1 MILCHKLFFMLLN
14 YKKQFVE
21 LLSRTELALSLD
33 EIIWL
38 IEIVPS
44 NIQWDLG
51 FPCFR
56 LAKDLKMAPNQIAQ
70 SFVEKI
76 WDDRVIAV
84 WPYVNF
90 IIPTNEFS
98 ASLIWEIDSKKS
110 DFGKMKSNWEEVV
123 LEWWQPNTHKAFHI
137 WHFRNALVWNS
148 IASCME
154 WAWYKVHCVAYIW
167 DIWAHVAK
175 WIWYFINFTDQK
187 YPDTDFGIWAG
198 KLYSLATTKVDE
210 NPDEYKAQIQKLQ
223 KDLEDWDPK
232 LVEIWQNSRE
242 FCLQDFR
249 EIFAELKCPIEKW
262 YFEKDVEKPWIQR
275 VKEMLDDWIAQIGEW
290 WAIIIDLE
298 KYDLW
303 IFLLLKSTW
312 ASLYSTKD
320 ISLAYQKKVDFPNY
334 TQSLYIVGS
343 EQEHHFQQLFKTL
356 EIIWFPYEQ
365 LHHISYWLVDLKDGK
380 MSSRAGNVI
389 LYTELRDKLLAE
401 SEKMMNWRSISDDKK
416 SEISR
421 SVAFAAMKFDMLLP
435 DAGKK
440 ILFDINSAL
449 SFEWETGPYLQY
461 THARCCSLLKK
472 WNLDLANIDYSDFDE
487 QEKWILIHL
496 AQFQDFILK
505 AAKEYRPNYVA
516 RYLLDLS
523 KLFNSYYNITSKK
536 LVESNSWLA
545 LVNSV
550 KQVLANGLSILGID
564 APEEM

>member
-1 MILCHKLFFMLLN
+1 MLSN
-14 YKKQFVE
+14 YKKQFAE
-21 LLSRTELALSLD
+21 LLKKAELPMSID
-33 EIIWL
+33 DIIWL

-76 WDDRVIAV
+76 NDENVIAV
-84 WPYVNF
+84 WPYVNYQ
-90 IIPTNEFS
+90 IPTGDFAKN
-98 ASLIWEIDSKKS
+98 LISEIDSKQT
-110 DFGKMKSNWEEVV
+110 DFGKMESNWQEVV

-137 WHFRNALVWNS
+137 GHLRNALVWNG
-148 IASCME
+148 IAACMT
-154 WAWYKVHCVAYIW
+154 WAGYKVHCVSYPW

-187 YPDTDFGIWAG
+187 FPEKDFGIRAG
-198 KLYSLATTKVDE
+198 KLYSLATAKVDE

-232 LVEIWQNSRE
+232 LVEIWMESRE
-242 FCLQDFR
+242 WCLKDFR
-249 EIFAELKCPIEKW
+249 EIFAELDCPIEKR

-275 VKEMLDDWIAQIGEW
+275 VKDMLDKWIAQIGEW

-303 IFLLLKSTW
+303 VFLLLKSTW

-320 ISLAYQKKVDFPNY
+320 IWLAYQKKADFPNY
-334 TQSLYIVGS
+334 SQSLYIVWS

-389 LYTELRDKLLAE
+389 LYTELRDKLLVEA
-401 SEKMMNWRSISDDKK
+401 EKMMEWRNISDDKK
-416 SEISR
+416 SQIAK

-440 ILFDINSAL
+440 ILFDSQAAL

-472 WNLDLANIDYSDFDE
+472 WNLDFSNIDFADFDD

-523 KLFNSYYNITSKK
+523 KLFNSYYNTTSKK
-536 LVESNSWLA
+536 LVESNSGLA

>member
-1 MILCHKLFFMLLN
+1 MLLN
-14 YKKQFVE
+14 YKKQFAE
-21 LLSRTELALSLD
+21 LLSRTELAFSLD
-33 EIIWL
+33 EIVWL

-76 WDDRVIAV
+76 GDDRVIAV

-90 IIPTNEFS
+90 QIPTDEFS
-98 ASLIWEIDSKKS
+98 SELIWEINSKKA
-110 DFGKMKSNWEEVV
+110 DFGKMESNWQEVV

-137 WHFRNALVWNS
+137 GHLRNALVGNG
-148 IASCME
+148 IAACMT
-154 WAWYKVHCVAYIW
+154 WAGYKVHGVSYPG

-187 YPDTDFGIWAG
+187 FPTEDFGVWAG
-198 KLYSLATTKVDE
+198 KLYSLATAKVDE

-223 KDLEDWDPK
+223 KDLEDWDTK
-232 LVEIWQNSRE
+232 LVEIWLESRE
-242 FCLQDFR
+242 WCLKDFR
-249 EIFAELKCPIEKW
+249 EIFAELNCPIEKR

-275 VKEMLDDWIAQIGEW
+275 VKDMLDKWIAQIGEW

-303 IFLLLKSTW
+303 VFLLLKSTW

-320 ISLAYQKKVDFPNY
+320 IWLAYQKKADFPNY
-334 TQSLYIVGS
+334 SQSLYIVWS

-389 LYTELRDKLLAE
+389 LYTELRDKLVAE
-401 SEKMMNWRSISDDKK
+401 AEKMMEWRNIPDDKK
-416 SEISR
+416 SQIAK

-440 ILFDINSAL
+440 ILFDTDAAL

-472 WNLDLANIDYSDFDE
+472 WNLDLTNIDYSDFDE

-523 KLFNSYYNITSKK
+523 KLFNSYYNTTSKK
-536 LVESNSWLA
+536 LVESNSGLA

>member
-1 MILCHKLFFMLLN
+1 MLSN
-14 YKKQFVE
+14 YKKQFAE
-21 LLSRTELALSLD
+21 LLKQTQLQLSID
-33 EIIWL
+33 EIAWL

-90 IIPTNEFS
+90 QIPTNEFS
-98 ASLIWEIDSKKS
+98 KELIWEINSKKAN
-110 DFGKMKSNWEEVV
+110 FGKMESNWQEVV

-137 WHFRNALVWNS
+137 WHLRNALVGNG
-148 IASCME
+148 IAACMT
-154 WAWYKVHCVAYIW
+154 WAGYKVHGVSYPW

-187 YPDTDFGIWAG
+187 FPTEDFWVWAG

-223 KDLEDWDPK
+223 KDLEDWDSK
-232 LVEIWQNSRE
+232 LVEIWMESRE
-242 FCLQDFR
+242 KCLQDFR
-249 EIFAELKCPIEKW
+249 EIFAELDCPIEKR

-275 VKEMLDDWIAQIGEW
+275 VKDMLDKWIAQIGEW

-303 IFLLLKSTW
+303 VFLLLKSTW

-320 ISLAYQKKVDFPNY
+320 IWLAYQKKADFPNY
-334 TQSLYIVGS
+334 SQSLYIVWS

-389 LYTELRDKLLAE
+389 LYTELRDKLVAE
-401 SEKMMNWRSISDDKK
+401 AEKMMEWRNILDDKK
-416 SEISR
+416 SQIAK

-440 ILFDINSAL
+440 ILFDSEAAL
-449 SFEWETGPYLQY
+449 SFEWETWPYLQY

-505 AAKEYRPNYVA
+505 AANEYRPNYVA

-523 KLFNSYYNITSKK
+523 KLFNSYYNTTSKK
-536 LVESNSWLA
+536 LVESNSGLS

-550 KQVLANGLSILGID
+550 KQVLANGLSILWID

>member
-1 MILCHKLFFMLLN
+1 MLLN
-14 YKKQFVE
+14 YKKQFAE
-21 LLSRTELALSLD
+21 LLSRTGLAFSLD

-76 WDDRVIAV
+76 GDDRVFAV

-90 IIPTNEFS
+90 QIPTNEFS
-98 ASLIWEIDSKKS
+98 SELIWEINSKKT
-110 DFGKMKSNWEEVV
+110 DFGKMESNGQEVV

-137 WHFRNALVWNS
+137 GHLRNALVGNG
-148 IASCME
+148 IAACMT
-154 WAWYKVHCVAYIW
+154 WAGYKVHGVSYPW

-175 WIWYFINFTDQK
+175 WIWYFINFTDQRF
-187 YPDTDFGIWAG
+187 PTEDFWVWAG
-198 KLYSLATTKVDE
+198 KLYSLATAKVDE

-232 LVEIWQNSRE
+232 LVEIWLESRE
-242 FCLQDFR
+242 WCLKDFR
-249 EIFAELKCPIEKW
+249 EIFAELDCPIEKR

-275 VKEMLDDWIAQIGEW
+275 VKDMLDKWIAQIGEW

-303 IFLLLKSTW
+303 VFLLLKSTW

-320 ISLAYQKKVDFPNY
+320 IWLAYQKKADFPNY
-334 TQSLYIVGS
+334 SQSLYIVWS

-389 LYTELRDKLLAE
+389 LYTELRDKLIAE
-401 SEKMMNWRSISDDKK
+401 AEKMMEWRNIPAEKK
-416 SEISR
+416 SQIAK

-440 ILFDINSAL
+440 ILFDSESAL

-472 WNLDLANIDYSDFDE
+472 WNLDLENIDYSDFDD

-523 KLFNSYYNITSKK
+523 KLFNSYYNTTSKK
-536 LVESNSWLA
+536 LVESNSGLA

-550 KQVLANGLSILGID
+550 KQVLANGLGILWID

>member
-1 MILCHKLFFMLLN
+1 MLLN
-14 YKKQFVE
+14 YKKQFAE
-21 LLSRTELALSLD
+21 LLKKAELPLSLD
-33 EIIWL
+33 EIVWL

-76 WDDRVIAV
+76 GDDRVIAV

-90 IIPTNEFS
+90 VISTNEFS
-98 ASLIWEIDSKKS
+98 KELIWEINEKKA
-110 DFGKMKSNWEEVV
+110 DFGKMESNGQEVV

-137 WHFRNALVWNS
+137 WHLRNALVGNG
-148 IASCME
+148 IAACMT
-154 WAWYKVHCVAYIW
+154 WAGYKVHGVSYPW

-187 YPDTDFGIWAG
+187 FPTEDFGVWAG
-198 KLYSLATTKVDE
+198 KLYSEATTKVDE

-223 KDLEDWDPK
+223 KDLEDWNPK
-232 LVEIWQNSRE
+232 LVEIWMESRE
-242 FCLQDFR
+242 RCLQDFR
-249 EIFAELKCPIEKW
+249 EIFAELNCPIEKR

-275 VKEMLDDWIAQIGEW
+275 VKDMLDKWIAQIGEW

-320 ISLAYQKKVDFPNY
+320 IWLAYQKKADFPNY
-334 TQSLYIVGS
+334 SQSLYIVWS

-356 EIIWFPYEQ
+356 EIIWFPYEA

-401 SEKMMNWRSISDDKK
+401 AEKMMEWRNIPDDKK
-416 SEISR
+416 SQIAK

-440 ILFDINSAL
+440 ILFDSQAAL

-472 WNLDLANIDYSDFDE
+472 WNLDISNIDYSDFDE

-523 KLFNSYYNITSKK
+523 KLFNSYYNTTSKK

>member
-1 MILCHKLFFMLLN
+1 MLLN
-14 YKKQFVE
+14 YKKQFAE

-76 WDDRVIAV
+76 GDDRVIAV

-90 IIPTNEFS
+90 VISTNEFS
-98 ASLIWEIDSKKS
+98 KELICEVNEKKT
-110 DFGKMKSNWEEVV
+110 DFGKMESNGQEVV

-137 WHFRNALVWNS
+137 GHLRNALVWNG
-148 IASCME
+148 IAACMS
-154 WAWYKVHCVAYIW
+154 WAGYKVHGVSYPW

-187 YPDTDFGIWAG
+187 FPAEDFWVWAG
-198 KLYSLATTKVDE
+198 KLYSLATAKVDE

-232 LVEIWQNSRE
+232 LVEIWLESRE
-242 FCLQDFR
+242 KCLQDFR
-249 EIFAELKCPIEKW
+249 EIFAELNCPIEKW

-275 VKEMLDDWIAQIGEW
+275 VKDMLDKWIAQIGEW

-303 IFLLLKSTW
+303 VFLLLKSTW

-320 ISLAYQKKVDFPNY
+320 IWLAYQKKADFPNY
-334 TQSLYIVGS
+334 SQSLYIVWS

-389 LYTELRDKLLAE
+389 LYTELRDKLLVEA
-401 SEKMMNWRSISDDKK
+401 EKMMEWRNIPDDKK
-416 SEISR
+416 SQIAR

-440 ILFDINSAL
+440 ILFDSEAAL
-449 SFEWETGPYLQY
+449 SFEGETGPYLQY

-472 WNLDLANIDYSDFDE
+472 WNLDISNIDYSDFDE

-523 KLFNSYYNITSKK
+523 KLFNSYYNTTSKK

>member
-1 MILCHKLFFMLLN
+1 MLLN
-14 YKKQFVE
+14 YKKQFAE
-21 LLSRTELALSLD
+21 LLSRTELAFSLN

-90 IIPTNEFS
+90 QIPTDEFS
-98 ASLIWEIDSKKS
+98 KELIWEINSKKA
-110 DFGKMKSNWEEVV
+110 DFGKMESNGEEVV

-137 WHFRNALVWNS
+137 WHLRNALVWNG
-148 IASCME
+148 IAACMT
-154 WAWYKVHCVAYIW
+154 WAGYKVHGVSYPG

-187 YPDTDFGIWAG
+187 FPTEDFWIRAG
-198 KLYSLATTKVDE
+198 KLYSLATAKVDE
-210 NPDEYKAQIQKLQ
+210 NPDEYKGQIQKLQ
-223 KDLEDWDPK
+223 KDLEDWDPR
-232 LVEIWQNSRE
+232 LVEIWKESRE
-242 FCLQDFR
+242 WCLQDFR
-249 EIFAELKCPIEKW
+249 AIFAELGCPIEKW

-275 VKEMLDDWIAQIGEW
+275 VKDMLDKWIAQIGEW

-303 IFLLLKSTW
+303 VFLLLKSTW

-320 ISLAYQKKVDFPNY
+320 IWLAYQKKADFPNY
-334 TQSLYIVGS
+334 SQSLYIVWS

-356 EIIWFPYEQ
+356 EIIGFPYEQ

-389 LYTELRDKLLAE
+389 LYTELRDKLVAE
-401 SEKMMNWRSISDDKK
+401 AEKMMEWRNISDDKK
-416 SEISR
+416 SQIAK

-440 ILFDINSAL
+440 ILFDSEAAL

-472 WNLDLANIDYSDFDE
+472 WNLNLANIDYSDFDE

-523 KLFNSYYNITSKK
+523 KLFNSYYNTTSKK

-550 KQVLANGLSILGID
+550 KQVLANWLSILWID

>member
-1 MILCHKLFFMLLN
+1 MLSN
-14 YKKQFVE
+14 YKKQFAE
-21 LLSRTELALSLD
+21 LLKNAELSLSLD

-38 IEIVPS
+38 IEIVPA

-51 FPCFR
+51 FPCFK

-76 WDDRVIAV
+76 NDENVIAV
-84 WPYVNF
+84 WPYVNYQ
-90 IIPTNEFS
+90 IPTSDFAQE
-98 ASLIWEIDSKKS
+98 LISEIDSKKS
-110 DFGKMKSNWEEVV
+110 DFGKMESNGQEVV

-137 WHFRNALVWNS
+137 GHLRNALVWNG
-148 IASCME
+148 IAACMT
-154 WAWYKVHCVAYIW
+154 WAGYKVHCVSYPW

-187 YPDTDFGIWAG
+187 FPEKDFGIRAW
-198 KLYSLATTKVDE
+198 KLYSLATAKVDE

-232 LVEIWQNSRE
+232 LVEIWMESRE
-242 FCLQDFR
+242 KCLQDFR
-249 EIFAELKCPIEKW
+249 EIFDELDCPIEKW

-275 VKEMLDDWIAQIGEW
+275 VKDMLDKWIAQIGEW

-303 IFLLLKSTW
+303 VFLLLKSTW

-320 ISLAYQKKVDFPNY
+320 IWLAYQKKADFPNY
-334 TQSLYIVGS
+334 SQSLYIVWS

-365 LHHISYWLVDLKDGK
+365 LHHISYWFVDLKDGK

-389 LYTELRDKLLAE
+389 IYTELRDKLLAE
-401 SEKMMNWRSISDDKK
+401 TEKMMETRNIPAENK
-416 SEISR
+416 SQIAK

-440 ILFDINSAL
+440 ILFDSEAAL

-472 WNLDLANIDYSDFDE
+472 WNLDFSNIDFADFDD

-496 AQFQDFILK
+496 DQFQDFILK

-523 KLFNSYYNITSKK
+523 KLFNSYYNTTSKK

-545 LVNSV
+545 LVASV

>member
-1 MILCHKLFFMLLN
+1 MLLN
-14 YKKQFVE
+14 YKKQFAE

-76 WDDRVIAV
+76 GDDRVIAV

-90 IIPTNEFS
+90 QIPTDEFS
-98 ASLIWEIDSKKS
+98 KELIWEIDSKKA
-110 DFGKMKSNWEEVV
+110 DFGKMESNGQEVV

-137 WHFRNALVWNS
+137 GHLRNALVGNG
-148 IASCME
+148 IAACMT
-154 WAWYKVHCVAYIW
+154 WAGYKVHGVSYPW

-187 YPDTDFGIWAG
+187 FPTEDFWVWAG
-198 KLYSLATTKVDE
+198 KLYSLATAKVDE
-210 NPDEYKAQIQKLQ
+210 NSDEYKAQIQKLQ

-232 LVEIWQNSRE
+232 LVEIWLESRE
-242 FCLQDFR
+242 WCLKDFR
-249 EIFAELKCPIEKW
+249 EIFAELDCPIEKW

-275 VKEMLDDWIAQIGEW
+275 VKDMLDKWIAQIGEW

-303 IFLLLKSTW
+303 VFLLLKSTW

-320 ISLAYQKKVDFPNY
+320 IWLAYQKKADFPNY
-334 TQSLYIVGS
+334 SQSLYIVWS

-389 LYTELRDKLLAE
+389 LYTELRDKLIAE
-401 SEKMMNWRSISDDKK
+401 AEKMMEWRNIPAEKK
-416 SEISR
+416 SQIAK

-440 ILFDINSAL
+440 ILFDSESAL

-472 WNLDLANIDYSDFDE
+472 WNLDLENIDYSDFDD

-523 KLFNSYYNITSKK
+523 KLFNSYYNTTSKK
-536 LVESNSWLA
+536 LVESNSGLA

-550 KQVLANGLSILGID
+550 KQVLANGLGILWID

>member
-1 MILCHKLFFMLLN
+1 MLIPYKTEFAKLL
-14 YKKQFVE
+14 KKNDIN
-21 LLSRTELALSLD
+21 LSID

-56 LAKDLKMAPNQIAQ
+56 LAKNLKMAPNQIAQ

-76 WDDRVIAV
+76 NDDRVIAV

-98 ASLIWEIDSKKS
+98 FSLIWEIISKKS

-154 WAWYKVHCVAYIW
+154 WAWYKVHSVAYIW

-223 KDLEDWDPK
+223 KDLEDWDPN
-232 LVEIWQNSRE
+232 LVEIWQESRE
-242 FCLQDFR
+242 LCLRDFR
-249 EIFAELKCPIEKW
+249 EIFVELKCSIEKW

-275 VKEMLDDWIAQIGEW
+275 VKKMLDDWIAQIGEW

-320 ISLAYQKKVDFPNY
+320 IWLAYQKKADFPNY
-334 TQSLYIVGS
+334 SQSLYIVGS

-356 EIIWFPYEQ
+356 ELIWFPHEQ

-380 MSSRAGNVI
+380 MSSRAWNVI

-401 SEKMMNWRSISDDKK
+401 SSKMMEWRNISDDKK
-416 SEISR
+416 SEIAR

-435 DAGKK
+435 DAWKK
-440 ILFDINSAL
+440 ILFDPEAAL
-449 SFEWETGPYLQY
+449 SFEWETWPYLQY

-472 WNLDLANIDYSDFDE
+472 WNLDISNIDYSDFDE

-505 AAKEYRPNYVA
+505 AATEYRPNYVA
-516 RYLLDLS
+516 RFLLDLS
-523 KLFNSYYNITSKK
+523 KLFNSYYNTTTKK

-545 LVNSV
+545 LVSSV
-550 KQVLANGLSILGID
+550 KQVLANGLSILWID

>member
-1 MILCHKLFFMLLN
+1 MLLN
-14 YKKQFVE
+14 YKKQFAE
-21 LLSRTELALSLD
+21 LLKKAELPLSLD

-76 WDDRVIAV
+76 GDDRVIAV

-90 IIPTNEFS
+90 VISTNEFS
-98 ASLIWEIDSKKS
+98 KELIWEINEQKT
-110 DFGKMKSNWEEVV
+110 DFGKMEPNGQEVV

-137 WHFRNALVWNS
+137 WHLRNALVGNG
-148 IASCME
+148 IAACMT
-154 WAWYKVHCVAYIW
+154 WAGYKVHGVSYPG

-187 YPDTDFGIWAG
+187 FPTEDFGVWAG
-198 KLYSLATTKVDE
+198 KLYSEATKKVDE

-232 LVEIWQNSRE
+232 LVEIWMESRE
-242 FCLQDFR
+242 RCLHDFR
-249 EIFAELKCPIEKW
+249 EIFAELDCPIEKW

-275 VKEMLDDWIAQIGEW
+275 VKDMLDKWIAQIGEW

-303 IFLLLKSTW
+303 VFLLLKSTW

-320 ISLAYQKKVDFPNY
+320 IWLAYQKKADFPNY
-334 TQSLYIVGS
+334 SQSLYIVWS

-389 LYTELRDKLLAE
+389 LYTELRDKLIVEA
-401 SEKMMNWRSISDDKK
+401 EKMMEWRNISDDKK
-416 SEISR
+416 SQIAR

-440 ILFDINSAL
+440 ILFDSEAAL
-449 SFEWETGPYLQY
+449 SFEGETGPYLQY

-472 WNLDLANIDYSDFDE
+472 WNLDISNIDYSDFDE

-523 KLFNSYYNITSKK
+523 KLFNSYYNTTSKK
-536 LVESNSWLA
+536 LVESNSGLA

>member
-1 MILCHKLFFMLLN
+1 MLLN
-14 YKKQFVE
+14 YKKQFAE
-21 LLSRTELALSLD
+21 LLSRTELAFSLD

-76 WDDRVIAV
+76 GDDRVIAV

-90 IIPTNEFS
+90 QIPSNEFS
-98 ASLIWEIDSKKS
+98 KELIWEINSKKA
-110 DFGKMKSNWEEVV
+110 DFGKMESNGQEVV

-137 WHFRNALVWNS
+137 GHLRNALVWNG
-148 IASCME
+148 IAACMT
-154 WAWYKVHCVAYIW
+154 WAGYKVHGVSYPW

-187 YPDTDFGIWAG
+187 FPAEDFWVWAG
-198 KLYSLATTKVDE
+198 KLYSLATAKVDE

-232 LVEIWQNSRE
+232 LVEIWLESRE
-242 FCLQDFR
+242 WCLKDFR
-249 EIFAELKCPIEKW
+249 EIFAELDCPIEKR

-275 VKEMLDDWIAQIGEW
+275 VKDMLDKWIAQIGEW

-303 IFLLLKSTW
+303 VFLLLKSTW

-320 ISLAYQKKVDFPNY
+320 IWLAYQKKADFPNY
-334 TQSLYIVGS
+334 SQSLYIVWS

-389 LYTELRDKLLAE
+389 LYTELRDKLIAE
-401 SEKMMNWRSISDDKK
+401 AEKMMEWRNISDDKK
-416 SEISR
+416 SQIAK

-440 ILFDINSAL
+440 ILFDTDAAL

-496 AQFQDFILK
+496 AQFQDFIVK

-523 KLFNSYYNITSKK
+523 KLFNSYYNTTSKK
-536 LVESNSWLA
+536 LVESNSGLA

-550 KQVLANGLSILGID
+550 KQVLANGLNILGID